1 MSAVIRRI
9 NFGTAR
15 KYGNKPATL
24 VVDGEAAKF
33 DSRREADAFTK
44 LRILEKAERIRNLK
58 RQVSIPLEVNGRK
71 VCRYVADFTFEEWT
85 EGAWKPV
92 IADAKGYPTAVYRLK
107 KKLVLACLG
116 MEIREL

>member
-1 MSAVIRRI
+1 MSTRTVT
-9 NFGTAR
+9 FGTAS
-15 KYGNKPATL
+15 KYRNKVTTL
-24 VVDGEAAKF
+24 QIDGGKAIF
-33 DSRREADAFTK
+33 DSRREADAFAK
-44 LRILEKAERIRNLK
+44 LRILERAECIRNLK